1 MSNLSINF
9 FLSPYAI
16 VLYYKIASVGSRSI
30 EFLKYLKLVL
40 FLVFFTSSK
49 QEALKGSPD
58 HNTQSPEVSS
68 KSVARTEGLNESP
81 LKTED
86 VNDSLK
92 ILTGRLS
99 AALVNVSAKE
109 DLVKQHAKV
118 AEEAVAGN
126 VYCHCL
132 VI

>member
-1 MSNLSINF
+1 M
-9 FLSPYAI
+9 
-16 VLYYKIASVGSRSI
+16 YYKIASVGSRSI

-68 KSVARTEGLNESP
+68 KSVPRTEGLNESP

-126 VYCHCL
+126 VYCQCI